1 MVFNSAISWQRAALH
16 LCPCSGTMN
25 QSAWRS
31 GQGQTRGSPA
41 LTTSCWPCSPPS
53 SVSPWR
59 VGPPSCTGWEKQ
71 LQDDIN
77 GTMYCKLK
85 GIHFHCLVLVL
96 FCSFA
101 KINKKL
107 FHVLA
112 SLADKWRTPK
122 VSQIVLASQSSWNY
136 FPTEQKNYSQALDK
150 MNCRSFSR
158 KQWNHGLWEN

>member
-1 MVFNSAISWQRAALH
+1 MIPIKRSLYPFLSDFCALTIIKTYIV
-16 LCPCSGTMN
+16 CVKGTTSR
-25 QSAWRS
+25 SAWRS
-31 GQGQTRGSPA
+31 GRARTRGSPA
-41 LTTSCWPCSPPS
+41 STTSCWPCSPPS

-136 FPTEQKNYSQALDK
+136 FLES
-150 MNCRSFSR
+150 
-158 KQWNHGLWEN
+158 